1 MCLYVCVY
9 VCVRIY
15 FCSGNLT
22 CVWDVKE
29 VGLVIVRCEQVLN
42 GTYIVV
48 MMLLFLSVARDFAL
62 IERVTLFK
70 YKSFRGIC

>member
-1 MCLYVCVY
+1 ML
-9 VCVRIY
+9 RKLD
-15 FCSGNLT
+15 F
-22 CVWDVKE
+22 
-29 VGLVIVRCEQVLN
+29 VRCEQVLN

-70 YKSFRGIC
+70 YKSFRRIC